1 MEPKTSFV
9 GKIDSLDLTDKL
21 ETPGRQI
28 TTNCFVRAYLEFEH
42 MYAQH
47 MSDIPFQWL
56 SSVHKLK
63 VSANIG
69 FWHRGVWNKQYDSLF
84 CAVNERGQVVSW
96 QLTKG
101 TSFEKVRSRLVSL
114 NIRTREQGTTVS
126 AFYVDNCCMW
136 RNKLQDVFGADL
148 SVKLDLFHAVQRV
161 IKKIPKRYQKET
173 RVSFIRQRMMNDLW
187 MVFRMSSDIGPT
199 RMNDTPSPA
208 EI

>member
-1 MEPKTSFV
+1 M
-9 GKIDSLDLTDKL
+9 
-21 ETPGRQI
+21 
-28 TTNCFVRAYLEFEH
+28 
-42 MYAQH
+42 
-47 MSDIPFQWL
+47 
-56 SSVHKLK
+56 
-63 VSANIG
+63 
-69 FWHRGVWNKQYDSLF
+69 
-84 CAVNERGQVVSW
+84 VSW

-114 NIRTREQGTTVS
+114 NIRTREQGTIVS

-173 RVSFIRQRMMNDLW
+173 RMSFIRQRMMNDLW